1 MNTKQTARR
10 ALACLDL
17 TSLNDDD
24 TEATIDKLAARA
36 STRHG
41 PVAALCVWPR
51 LVEHA
56 NAALEDPTI
65 RVAAV
70 ADFPAGSGDEKI
82 IARDIDLACAGDARE
97 IDLVFPYRAFIAGDR
112 KRAENAVKH
121 ARKTLGR
128 LSTLKVILETGAFS
142 DETLLQEACRAAIG
156 AGADFLKT
164 STGKIKTGATPAA
177 AETLLGVIRAVDA
190 GIGFKA
196 SGGVRTLDDA
206 ALYLGLADQIM
217 GPDWAAPE
225 TFRIGA
231 SGLLDVLLAALGDEP
246 GPKRARGGY

>member
-1 MNTKQTARR
+1 MSDIARR

-24 TEATIDKLAARA
+24 DEDVIDRLCARA
-36 STRHG
+36 STKFG
-41 PVAALCVWPR
+41 PVAAVCVWPR
-51 LVEHA
+51 LAEHA

-70 ADFPAGSGDEKI
+70 ADFPAGSGDPKV
-82 IARDIDLACAGDARE
+82 IARDIDLACSGDARE
-97 IDLVFPYRAFIAGDR
+97 IDLVFPYRAFIAGER
-112 KRAENAVKH
+112 KRAEDAVAH

-128 LSTLKVILETGAFS
+128 LSTLKVILETGAFT
-142 DETLLQEACRAAIG
+142 DQTLLQEACRLAIG

-164 STGKIKTGATPAA
+164 STGKIKTGATKTA
-177 AETLLGVIRAVDA
+177 AETLLGVIHAVDP

-196 SGGVRTLDDA
+196 SGGVRTMDDA
-206 ALYLGLADQIM
+206 GLYLGLADTIM
-217 GPDWAAPE
+217 GPDWVAPE

-231 SGLLDVLLAALGDEP
+231 SGLLDVLLETLGGTAP
-246 GPKRARGGY
+246 AKGARGTY